1 MVTAAK
7 SSNHHSPPSAP
18 SPAQPSDANSPKFR
32 RKNLPSPWVQL
43 VHGGEPQPGSGIH
56 QSPPSSSSSSSSLV
70 ADQAP
75 EVDNSNTVGD
85 VDSSDGAE
93 GNADRSKKLVWNKP
107 SNGVVVE
114 TGPVMGAAESWPTL
128 LASTKGSA
136 KLPPESSSNTVIDYG
151 SLSTSPQGPMASQSP
166 QKQAT
171 TNAKPNSAPNY
182 NVPGRQRSM
191 KRVGGSSST
200 VSDPSQG
207 NFSNPPPPP
216 PPPPFPVYQLPPV
229 SYCNMVPGVPDPAP
243 RDHYRNNNW
252 DAGPMVGGFVPAMNG
267 YRGSSR
273 RGYFGPHPRGDGS
286 YHNSYG
292 SRRDHQDRGNY
303 VNTRDAF
310 VPQPR
315 MPPRGLP
322 RHTPPPTTAAAFVG
336 PQPIGPFAKPI
347 GFPEFYYY
355 QPVTVEQFTGMSFF
369 AHSPPPTPFFSAA
382 ESPLSNM
389 IVYQIEYYFSDANL
403 VKDAFLRS
411 KMDEQGWVPVTL
423 IADFPRVKSLTTNI
437 QLILDSIRTS
447 AIVEVQG
454 DKLRR
459 LNEWK
464 RWLSSTQRG
473 STSPIG
479 SRYNNLTTNLQTIKL
494 EETIKDEDPRMSNGG
509 DATGSSSGNN

>member
-1 MVTAAK
+1 MKLTIREGRNRGGPWA
-7 SSNHHSPPSAP
+7 SSS
-18 SPAQPSDANSPKFR
+18 
-32 RKNLPSPWVQL
+32 L
-43 VHGGEPQPGSGIH
+43 
-56 QSPPSSSSSSSSLV
+56 SSSSSSSSLV

-216 PPPPFPVYQLPPV
+216 PPLYTSSHQLAIV
-229 SYCNMVPGVPDPAP
+229 I
-243 RDHYRNNNW
+243 W
-252 DAGPMVGGFVPAMNG
+252 
-267 YRGSSR
+267 
-273 RGYFGPHPRGDGS
+273 GYFGPHPRGDGS